1 MFTITPSHALLIAIC
16 ILLMA
21 SVYAILQ
28 SFKQMFKIPFK
39 QAPITISPAT
49 TTIRK
54 TNTVGKHR
62 WLLLFT
68 VVSVLWLACMPSM
81 TIAAD
86 DAYSQE
92 SLNINDIND
101 IDGMDAATD
110 DNKIQKTEQH
120 KILLQQVILSD
131 DYTQKYEH
139 KRWTRIYRERTTA
152 NKEQSK
158 LEKWLEKLFEW
169 LRNDNDTTHDGD
181 SSIIEILAVIL
192 KTVFILALVG
202 LIVWLFRH
210 ADKLQAWI
218 KQSPLF
224 VKQGASIR
232 NYQEAHLAQGWEQ
245 LPAHAEVP
253 AVVNEL
259 LNNQQILP
267 ASSILY
273 RASLRWLN
281 QQEYLAI
288 KPANTELQC
297 VELIKQVQTAQANKI
312 LNVDSG
318 QYVTELIYS
327 WIPVA
332 YSGSTVT
339 ATDANNKLSNQE
351 LAKWQ
356 KTLATLTQ
364 LWLQRLPESSNQHK
378 GAAS

>member
-1 MFTITPSHALLIAIC
+1 
-16 ILLMA
+16 
-21 SVYAILQ
+21 
-28 SFKQMFKIPFK
+28 MFKIPFK
-39 QAPITISPAT
+39 QAPITIRPAT
-49 TTIRK
+49 TITN
-54 TNTVGKHR
+54 TNTVEKHR

-92 SLNINDIND
+92 SLNVNDIND
-101 IDGMDAATD
+101 IDGMDVATD

-139 KRWTRIYRERTTA
+139 KRWTRIYRERKTA

-281 QQEYLAI
+281 QQEYLSI

-351 LAKWQ
+351 AYNQNSSQKSSQNLNQKPSQKLSNQELAKWQ
-356 KTLATLTQ
+356 KTLFTLTQ